1 MLLAPICPRHP
12 GTVGII
18 RLVSLR
24 SCSHRRLT
32 SPPSLWPGR
41 ELRKY
46 HGRCLSSSPN
56 REQLG
61 ISSRIYRSPPD
72 GGSWRSAAQAIP
84 DSNVVLSPRL
94 PDDCIFS
101 FQSPASQVSPV
112 DGSSL
117 VENGQY
123 SYGAG
128 VPVSGTLCI
137 TQRLSRRLSRVRM
150 AASSSPRSSLSVIFP
165 STR

>member
-1 MLLAPICPRHP
+1 MIPICPRHP
-12 GTVGII
+12 GITGII

-46 HGRCLSSSPN
+46 HYRCPLSSPGQ
-56 REQLG
+56 EQLG
-61 ISSRIYRSPPD
+61 IFSRMDRSSRNR
-72 GGSWRSAAQAIP
+72 GSWRSAAQAIP

-101 FQSPASQVSPV
+101 FQSPHQRVAPA
-112 DGSSL
+112 DGLSL
-117 VENGQY
+117 VENGRY

-128 VPVSGTLCI
+128 VPVAGLVTTSYI
-137 TQRLSRRLSRVRM
+137 PSRRASKVRIT
-150 AASSSPRSSLSVIFP
+150 ASSRPRTSLTDTFP